1 MRASRPRA
9 LAALALLAG
18 CTANAEPATTTD
30 GCRIVQR
37 LARLPAELVETS
49 GAAPSRAHAGVLWTH
64 NDSDDDGVYAIQANG
79 ALLGRTRVRGA
90 ENRDWEDVAAGPCD
104 GGHCLYLA
112 DTGDNQ
118 RERDDRGIYRFPEPR
133 PGARES
139 ERAEHFPIRY
149 PDGRYD
155 TEAIFVMPSGEL
167 YLVSKGRVDAQILF
181 RYPMPLRAGERVE
194 VQPVATLGPGREDY
208 LLQIT
213 GASAS
218 PSGRWIAIREY
229 KRLSVHRASELLAG
243 RVAPVLEVDL
253 TPVGEEQ
260 GEGVAILDNGRVVLT
275 SEGALQGS
283 PGTISILQCE
293 LPAE

>member
-1 MRASRPRA
+1 MRVSRTAP

-18 CTANAEPATTTD
+18 CTGSAEPATTAA
-30 GCRIVQR
+30 GCRILDR

-49 GAAPSRAHAGVLWTH
+49 GVAASRAHAGVLWTH
-64 NDSDDDGVYAIQANG
+64 NDSDDAGAYAIQANG
-79 ALLGRTRVRGA
+79 ALLGRTEISGA
-90 ENRDWEDVAAGPCD
+90 KNLDWEDVAVGPCE
-104 GGHCLYLA
+104 GGDCLYLA
-112 DTGDNQ
+112 DTGDNE
-118 RERDDRGIYRFPEPR
+118 RRRDDRGLYRVREPA
-133 PGARES
+133 PGAPES
-139 ERAEHFPIRY
+139 APAEHFPIRY

-155 TEAIFVMPSGEL
+155 TEAVFVMPSGEV
-167 YLVSKGRVDAQILF
+167 YFVSKGRVDAQIIF

-194 VQPVATLGPGREDY
+194 LQPVATLGPGREDF

-229 KRLSVHRASELLAG
+229 KRLTVHRASDLVAG
-243 RVAPVLEVDL
+243 RVAPVLQVDL

-283 PGTISILQCE
+283 SGTISLLQCE